1 MKFSFLWFSLFLCMP
16 FLCCAQLCSGSLGD
30 PVLNITFGTGH
41 GKLPAAVTDFAYAGG
56 CPGKSQYTLSNLIFG
71 CGADKTWL
79 MLAGDHTRDLNGS
92 FMLVNAQSDDG
103 TITPAIVYRDTVRN
117 LCNNINYVFSAWVTN
132 ALRPITCGG
141 QAVPA
146 SLSFRATTLSGTEL
160 ARFDTGNIPI
170 EDEKIWKQFGLSFQL
185 PQGESAV
192 VLAIST
198 TKKSGCGQGF
208 ALDDI
213 TLRPC
218 GPAVTATLN
227 GLATPTDICAD
238 GTKTFQLKGALAASL
253 TNPAVQWQSSV
264 DTGRT
269 WIDLPSATS
278 VDYSVPAQDSGVVL
292 YRMVAAE
299 RDNIRSPNC
308 RFVSNVLSTRVHP
321 VPAHKAP
328 QNLLG
333 CLGRDLQLPPKNP
346 FADLVFWTGPNGYS
360 STMEK
365 AVVPQIAY
373 ADTGLY
379 LQRQDFGFGCIN
391 LDSFYVRVSP
401 STVITVP
408 PVYSICEG
416 KSVVLE
422 ASGEGT
428 FSWQPSTGLSNA
440 AIPDPLA
447 SPRDSMQYKVT
458 VTNSYGCKDSAVVA
472 VNVFRNPAAFAGQD
486 KTIVKGD
493 TVTLDGAVTGTAIR
507 LSWSPAASISDNTAI
522 TPTVFPPAD
531 TRYILTAESTVGC
544 GTAQATV
551 TVNVYNDIY
560 VPNGFSP
567 NNDGKNDRFRII
579 AADGYQL
586 LRFQLYNR
594 WGQVIYSAKDFSKG
608 WDGKLNGTPQPEGTY
623 IYFLQIRSTKGK
635 VITKKGTVTI
645 VR

>member
-1 MKFSFLWFSLFLCMP
+1 VPILSS
-16 FLCCAQLCSGSLGD
+16 AQLCSGSLGD

-41 GKLPAAVTDFAYAGG
+41 GKLAATATGFAYAGG

-71 CGADKTWL
+71 CGEDKTWL

-103 TITPAIVYRDTVRN
+103 AITPAIVHRDTVRN

-132 ALRPITCGG
+132 ALQTITCGG

-160 ARFDTGNIPI
+160 ARFDTGDIPI

-185 PQGESAV
+185 PQGESAAI
-192 VLAIST
+192 LTIST

-218 GPAVTATLN
+218 GPTLTAALN
-227 GLATPTDICAD
+227 GSAAPTDICAD
-238 GTKTFQLKGALAASL
+238 ATKIFRLKGAFAASL
-253 TNPAVQWQSSV
+253 TNPAVQWQSSL

-269 WIDLPSATS
+269 WIDIPFATS
-278 VDYSVPAQDSGVVL
+278 VDYSVSAQDSGVVL

-299 RDNIRSPNC
+299 SANIRSPNC
-308 RFVSNVLSTRVHP
+308 RFVSNVLYTRVHP
-321 VPAHKAP
+321 VPAHQPP

-333 CLGRDLQLPPKNP
+333 CLGRDLLLPPKNP
-346 FADLVFWTGPNGYS
+346 FADQNFWSGPNGYS
-360 STMEK
+360 STLEK
-365 AVVPQIAY
+365 AVVPQISY

-379 LQRQDFGFGCIN
+379 QQKQDFGFGCLN
-391 LDSFYVRVSP
+391 VDSFYVHVSP

-422 ASGEGT
+422 ASGQGT

-440 AIPDPLA
+440 VIPNPLA
-447 SPRDSMQYKVT
+447 SPHDSMQYKVT
-458 VTNSYGCKDSAVVA
+458 VTNSYGCKDSALVA
-472 VNVFRNPAAFAGQD
+472 VNVFRNPEAFAGRD

-493 TVTLDGAVTGTAIR
+493 TVTLDGSVKGTAIR
-507 LSWSPAASISDNTAI
+507 LFWSPPAYISDNTAMA
-522 TPTVFPPAD
+522 PTVFPPAD
-531 TRYILTAESTVGC
+531 TRYTLTAESTVGC
-544 GTAQATV
+544 GSAQATV
-551 TVNVYNDIY
+551 TVKVYHDIY

-567 NNDGKNDRFRII
+567 NNDGKNDQFKII

-586 LRFQLYNR
+586 VRLLLYNR
-594 WGQVIYSAKDFSKG
+594 WGQVVYSARDFSKG
-608 WDGKLNGTPQPEGTY
+608 WDGKVNGIPQPEGTY
-623 IYFLQIRSTKGK
+623 IYFLQIRSTNGK

-645 VR
+645 IR